1 MIGTKLGNRYELL
14 EKVGEGGMAIVYKA
28 KCHYLNRFVA
38 IKILKDQFCN
48 DKEFVEKFK
57 REATSVASLSDNNIV
72 NIYDVGSENNI
83 HYIVM
88 EYVDGKTLKELIVEK
103 GKIESKETVRI
114 SKQIASALVCAHK
127 NNIIHRDIKPH
138 NILVTKEGIIKVTD
152 FGIAKASNSA
162 TITNS
167 SKVMGSA
174 HYFSP
179 EQAKGSFV
187 DSRTDIYS
195 LGVVMYEMLVGKV
208 PFDGESPVSVAV
220 KHIQNEVV
228 SPREIDDKIPESL
241 NSAVLKCLEKNP
253 VKRYQTIKDLE
264 EDLARIENNENIL
277 NGSSNISE
285 NDVTRVM
292 DTAVINDK
300 IKEMAQND
308 DYEDDDEYEDDDYED
323 DDEEDEIE
331 EKKKRSSKGKT
342 NKKLILGIAMI
353 VLFLV
358 VGSVSAYLAFNK
370 AGGKK
375 VEVPNV
381 VGLTKEEAQKVLS
394 EKKLK
399 LVVAQKVKSDKKEG
413 TIIESYPKSG
423 EKVAENS
430 EVRVSISS
438 GNVVVVPNL
447 KGMELDSAKKAIQD
461 LKLKVGN
468 VKYEFN
474 DNVAAGKVI
483 SQTPD
488 VDAELKEGEEI
499 SLVISN
505 GPEIKYSTVPNLIGK
520 SIDAAQNALANA
532 GLSMGSSKAIITEDQ
547 SLDGQVASQSIGAGQ
562 SIKQGSSV
570 SISYYKYKKPEVKP
584 DPKPDPK
591 PDNDNNS
598 GDNNNS
604 EDNDSDNGSDN
615 GSGSGSGSG
624 SGGGSGSGS
633 GGGSGSG
640 SGGGSGSGS
649 GNESGG
655 SGSGSGSGSGTQSG
669 KNK

>member
-14 EKVGEGGMAIVYKA
+14 EKVGEGGMATVYKA

-38 IKILKDQFCN
+38 IKILKEQFCS

-103 GKIESKETVRI
+103 GKIDPKETVRI
-114 SKQIASALVCAHK
+114 SKQIASALVCAHR

-138 NILVTKEGIIKVTD
+138 NILVTKEGIVKVTD

-195 LGVVMYEMLVGKV
+195 LGIVMYEMLVGKV

-228 SPREIDDKIPESL
+228 APKEIDDKVPESL
-241 NSAVLKCLEKNP
+241 NSLVLKCLEKNP
-253 VKRYQTIKDLE
+253 VKRYQTIKNLE

-308 DYEDDDEYEDDDYED
+308 EYEEDDDEYEEDEYE
-323 DDEEDEIE
+323 DEEDEIE
-331 EKKKRSSKGKT
+331 DKKKRSNKGKT
-342 NKKLILGIAMI
+342 NKKLILGIAMA

-381 VGLTKEEAQKVLS
+381 VGLTKEEAEKVLS

-399 LVVAQKVKSDKKEG
+399 LVVAQKVKNEKKEG

-447 KGMELDSAKKAIQD
+447 KGMELEAAKKAIQD

-488 VDAELKEGEEI
+488 IDAELKEGEEI

-520 SIDAAQNALANA
+520 SIDGAQNALANA
-532 GLSMGSSKAIITEDQ
+532 GLSMGGSKAIITEDQ

-584 DPKPDPK
+584 DPKPDTDTGKNPGTDTGK
-591 PDNDNNS
+591 NPGTDTGKDP
-598 GDNNNS
+598 GTDTGK
-604 EDNDSDNGSDN
+604 DPGTDTGKDPGTDP
-615 GSGSGSGSG
+615 GTDTGKDPGTDTGKD
-624 SGGGSGSGS
+624 
-633 GGGSGSG
+633 
-640 SGGGSGSGS
+640 
-649 GNESGG
+649 
-655 SGSGSGSGSGTQSG
+655 SGTTP
-669 KNK
+669 KK

>member
-14 EKVGEGGMAIVYKA
+14 EKVGEGGMATVYKA

-38 IKILKDQFCN
+38 IKILKEQFCS

-103 GKIESKETVRI
+103 GKIDPKETVRI
-114 SKQIASALVCAHK
+114 SKQIASALVCAHR

-138 NILVTKEGIIKVTD
+138 NILVTKEGIVKVTD

-195 LGVVMYEMLVGKV
+195 LGIVMYEMLVGKV

-220 KHIQNEVV
+220 KHIQNEVIA
-228 SPREIDDKIPESL
+228 PKEIDDKIPESL
-241 NSAVLKCLEKNP
+241 NSLVLKCLEKNP
-253 VKRYQTIKDLE
+253 VKRYQTIKNLE

-308 DYEDDDEYEDDDYED
+308 EYEEDDDEYEEDEYE
-323 DDEEDEIE
+323 DEEDEIE
-331 EKKKRSSKGKT
+331 DKKKRSNKGKT
-342 NKKLILGIAMI
+342 NKKLILGIAMA

-370 AGGKK
+370 SGGKK

-381 VGLTKEEAQKVLS
+381 VGLTKEEAEKVLS

-399 LVVAQKVKSDKKEG
+399 LVVAQKVKNEKKEG

-447 KGMELDSAKKAIQD
+447 KGMELEAAKKAIQD

-488 VDAELKEGEEI
+488 IDAELKEGEEI

-520 SIDAAQNALANA
+520 SIDGAQNALANA
-532 GLSMGSSKAIITEDQ
+532 GLSMGGSKAIITEDQ

-584 DPKPDPK
+584 DPKPDTDTGKDPGTDTGK
-591 PDNDNNS
+591 NPGTDTGKDP
-598 GDNNNS
+598 GTDTGK
-604 EDNDSDNGSDN
+604 DPGTDTGKDPGTDP
-615 GSGSGSGSG
+615 GTDTGKDPGTDTGKD
-624 SGGGSGSGS
+624 
-633 GGGSGSG
+633 
-640 SGGGSGSGS
+640 
-649 GNESGG
+649 
-655 SGSGSGSGSGTQSG
+655 SGTTP
-669 KNK
+669 KK

>member
-14 EKVGEGGMAIVYKA
+14 EKVGEGGMATVYKA

-38 IKILKDQFCN
+38 IKILKDQFCS

-103 GKIESKETVRI
+103 GKIEPKETVRI
-114 SKQIASALVCAHK
+114 SKQIASALVCAHR

-195 LGVVMYEMLVGKV
+195 LGIVMYEMLVGKV

-228 SPREIDDKIPESL
+228 APKEIDDKIPESL
-241 NSAVLKCLEKNP
+241 NSVVLKCLEKNP
-253 VKRYQTIKDLE
+253 VKRYQTIKNLE
-264 EDLARIENNENIL
+264 EDLARIENNESIL
-277 NGSSNISE
+277 NGSSNMSE

-308 DYEDDDEYEDDDYED
+308 EYEDDDEEYEDDEYEDD
-323 DDEEDEIE
+323 EDEIE
-331 EKKKRSSKGKT
+331 DKKKRSNKGKT
-342 NKKLILGIAMI
+342 NKKLILGIAMA

-370 AGGKK
+370 SGGKK

-399 LVVAQKVKSDKKEG
+399 LVVAQKVKSEKKEG

-461 LKLKVGN
+461 IKLKVGN

-499 SLVISN
+499 SLVVSN

-562 SIKQGSSV
+562 SIKQDSSV

-584 DPKPDPK
+584 DPKPDTDKNPGTDTGKNPGTDTGKNPGTDTGKDPEK
-591 PDNDNNS
+591 PDPEKPDPEKPDPEKPDPEKPTNP
-598 GDNNNS
+598 
-604 EDNDSDNGSDN
+604 
-615 GSGSGSGSG
+615 
-624 SGGGSGSGS
+624 
-633 GGGSGSG
+633 
-640 SGGGSGSGS
+640 
-649 GNESGG
+649 
-655 SGSGSGSGSGTQSG
+655 Q
-669 KNK
+669 K

>member
-14 EKVGEGGMAIVYKA
+14 EKVGEGGMATVYKA

-38 IKILKDQFCN
+38 IKILKEQFCS

-103 GKIESKETVRI
+103 GKIDPKETVRI
-114 SKQIASALVCAHK
+114 SKQIASALVCAHR

-138 NILVTKEGIIKVTD
+138 NILVTKEGIVKVTD

-195 LGVVMYEMLVGKV
+195 LGIVMYEMLVGKV

-228 SPREIDDKIPESL
+228 APKEIDDKIPESL
-241 NSAVLKCLEKNP
+241 NSLVLKCLEKNP
-253 VKRYQTIKDLE
+253 VKRYQTIKNLE

-308 DYEDDDEYEDDDYED
+308 EYED
-323 DDEEDEIE
+323 DDEEYEDDDEEYEDEEDEIE
-331 EKKKRSSKGKT
+331 DKKKRSNKGKT
-342 NKKLILGIAMI
+342 NKKLILGIAMA

-370 AGGKK
+370 SGGKK

-399 LVVAQKVKSDKKEG
+399 LVVAQKVKNEKKEG

-447 KGMELDSAKKAIQD
+447 KGMELEAAKKAIQD

-488 VDAELKEGEEI
+488 IDAELKEGEEI

-520 SIDAAQNALANA
+520 SIDGAQNALANA
-532 GLSMGSSKAIITEDQ
+532 GLSMGGSKAIITEDQ

-570 SISYYKYKKPEVKP
+570 SISYYKYKKPE
-584 DPKPDPK
+584 PKPDPK
-591 PDNDNNS
+591 PDTDTGKDPGTDTGKNPGTDT
-598 GDNNNS
+598 GKDPGT
-604 EDNDSDNGSDN
+604 DTGKDPGTDTGKDP
-615 GSGSGSGSG
+615 GTDTGTDTGKDPGTDTG
-624 SGGGSGSGS
+624 KD
-633 GGGSGSG
+633 
-640 SGGGSGSGS
+640 
-649 GNESGG
+649 
-655 SGSGSGSGSGTQSG
+655 SGTTP
-669 KNK
+669 KK

>member
-14 EKVGEGGMAIVYKA
+14 EKVGEGGMATVYKA

-38 IKILKDQFCN
+38 IKILKDQFCS

-103 GKIESKETVRI
+103 GKIEPKETVRI
-114 SKQIASALVCAHK
+114 SKQIASALVCAHR

-179 EQAKGSFV
+179 EQAKGGFV

-195 LGVVMYEMLVGKV
+195 LGIVMYEMLVGKV

-228 SPREIDDKIPESL
+228 APKEIDDKIPESL
-241 NSAVLKCLEKNP
+241 NSVVLKCLEKNP
-253 VKRYQTIKDLE
+253 VKRYQTIKNLE
-264 EDLARIENNENIL
+264 EDLARIENNESIL

-308 DYEDDDEYEDDDYED
+308 EYED
-323 DDEEDEIE
+323 DDEEYEDDEYEDEEDEIE
-331 EKKKRSSKGKT
+331 DKKKRSNKGKT
-342 NKKLILGIAMI
+342 NKKLILGIAMA

-370 AGGKK
+370 SGGKK

-399 LVVAQKVKSDKKEG
+399 LVVAQKVKNEKKEG

-447 KGMELDSAKKAIQD
+447 KGMELEAAKKAIQD

-488 VDAELKEGEEI
+488 IDAELKEGEEI

-505 GPEIKYSTVPNLIGK
+505 GPEVKYSTVPNLIGK
-520 SIDAAQNALANA
+520 SIDRAQNALANA
-532 GLSMGSSKAIITEDQ
+532 GLSMGGSKAIITQDQ

-570 SISYYKYKKPEVKP
+570 SISYYRYKKPEVKP
-584 DPKPDPK
+584 DPKPDTDKNPGTDTGKNPGTDTGKNPEK
-591 PDNDNNS
+591 PDPEKPD
-598 GDNNNS
+598 
-604 EDNDSDNGSDN
+604 
-615 GSGSGSGSG
+615 
-624 SGGGSGSGS
+624 
-633 GGGSGSG
+633 
-640 SGGGSGSGS
+640 
-649 GNESGG
+649 
-655 SGSGSGSGSGTQSG
+655 TG
-669 KNK
+669 KDPEKPDPEKPDPEKPDPEKPTNPQK

>member
-14 EKVGEGGMAIVYKA
+14 EKVGEGGMATVYKA

-38 IKILKDQFCN
+38 IKILKEQFCS

-88 EYVDGKTLKELIVEK
+88 EYVDAKTLKELIVEK
-103 GKIESKETVRI
+103 GKIDPKETVRI
-114 SKQIASALVCAHK
+114 SKQIASALVCAHR

-138 NILVTKEGIIKVTD
+138 NILVTKEGIVKVTD

-195 LGVVMYEMLVGKV
+195 LGIVMYEMLVGKV

-228 SPREIDDKIPESL
+228 APKEIDDKIPESL
-241 NSAVLKCLEKNP
+241 NSLVLKCLEKNP
-253 VKRYQTIKDLE
+253 VKRYQTIKNLE

-308 DYEDDDEYEDDDYED
+308 EYED
-323 DDEEDEIE
+323 DDEEYEDDDEEIE
-331 EKKKRSSKGKT
+331 DKKKRSNKGKT
-342 NKKLILGIAMI
+342 NKKLILGIAMA

-370 AGGKK
+370 SGGKK

-381 VGLTKEEAQKVLS
+381 VGLTKEEAEKVLS

-399 LVVAQKVKSDKKEG
+399 LVVAQKVKNEKKEG

-447 KGMELDSAKKAIQD
+447 KGMELEAAKKAIQD

-474 DNVAAGKVI
+474 DNVASGKVI

-488 VDAELKEGEEI
+488 IDAELKEGEEI

-520 SIDAAQNALANA
+520 SIDGAQNALANA
-532 GLSMGSSKAIITEDQ
+532 GLSMGGSKAIITEDQ

-570 SISYYKYKKPEVKP
+570 SISYYKYKKPE
-584 DPKPDPK
+584 PKPDPK
-591 PDNDNNS
+591 PDTDTGKDPGTDTGKNPGTDT
-598 GDNNNS
+598 GKDPGT
-604 EDNDSDNGSDN
+604 DTGKDPGTDTGKDP
-615 GSGSGSGSG
+615 GTDPGTDTGKDPGTDTG
-624 SGGGSGSGS
+624 KD
-633 GGGSGSG
+633 
-640 SGGGSGSGS
+640 
-649 GNESGG
+649 
-655 SGSGSGSGSGTQSG
+655 SGTTP
-669 KNK
+669 KK

>member
-38 IKILKDQFCN
+38 IKILKDQFCS

-103 GKIESKETVRI
+103 GKIEPKETVRI
-114 SKQIASALVCAHK
+114 SKQIASALVCAHR

-195 LGVVMYEMLVGKV
+195 LGIVMYEMLVGKV

-228 SPREIDDKIPESL
+228 APKEIDDKIPESL
-241 NSAVLKCLEKNP
+241 NSVVLKCLEKNP
-253 VKRYQTIKDLE
+253 VKRYQTIKNLE
-264 EDLARIENNENIL
+264 EDLARIENNESIL
-277 NGSSNISE
+277 NGSSNMSE

-308 DYEDDDEYEDDDYED
+308 EYEDDEYEDD
-323 DDEEDEIE
+323 EDEIE
-331 EKKKRSSKGKT
+331 DKKKRSNKGKT
-342 NKKLILGIAMI
+342 NKKLILGIAMA

-370 AGGKK
+370 SGGKK

-381 VGLTKEEAQKVLS
+381 VGLTKEEAEKVLR

-447 KGMELDSAKKAIQD
+447 KGMELEAAKKAIQD

-488 VDAELKEGEEI
+488 IDAELKEGEEI

-520 SIDAAQNALANA
+520 SIDGAQNALANA
-532 GLSMGSSKAIITEDQ
+532 GLSMGGSKAIITEDQ

-562 SIKQGSSV
+562 SIKQDSSV

-584 DPKPDPK
+584 DPKPDTDKNPGTDTGKNPGTDTGKDPGTDTGKDPEK
-591 PDNDNNS
+591 PDPEKPDPEKPDPEKPDPEKPTNP
-598 GDNNNS
+598 
-604 EDNDSDNGSDN
+604 
-615 GSGSGSGSG
+615 
-624 SGGGSGSGS
+624 
-633 GGGSGSG
+633 
-640 SGGGSGSGS
+640 
-649 GNESGG
+649 
-655 SGSGSGSGSGTQSG
+655 Q
-669 KNK
+669 K

>member
-14 EKVGEGGMAIVYKA
+14 EKVGEGGMATVYKA

-38 IKILKDQFCN
+38 IKILKEQFCS

-103 GKIESKETVRI
+103 GKIDPKETVRI
-114 SKQIASALVCAHK
+114 SKQIASALVCAHR

-138 NILVTKEGIIKVTD
+138 NILVTKEGIVKVTD

-195 LGVVMYEMLVGKV
+195 LGIVMYEMLVGKV

-228 SPREIDDKIPESL
+228 APKEIDDKIPESL
-241 NSAVLKCLEKNP
+241 NSLVLKCLEKNP
-253 VKRYQTIKDLE
+253 VKRYQTIKNLE

-308 DYEDDDEYEDDDYED
+308 EYED
-323 DDEEDEIE
+323 DDEEYEEDEYEDEEDEIE
-331 EKKKRSSKGKT
+331 DKKKRSNKGKT
-342 NKKLILGIAMI
+342 NKKLILGIAMA

-370 AGGKK
+370 SGGKK

-381 VGLTKEEAQKVLS
+381 VGLTKEEAEKVLS

-413 TIIESYPKSG
+413 TILESYPKSG

-438 GNVVVVPNL
+438 GKVAVVPNL
-447 KGMELDSAKKAIQD
+447 KGMELDSAKKTIQD
-461 LKLKVGN
+461 RKLKLGN

-474 DNVAAGKVI
+474 DNVAAGKII

-488 VDAELKEGEEI
+488 VDAEVEEGAEI
-499 SLVISN
+499 SLVVSN

-520 SIDAAQNALANA
+520 SIDGAQNALANA
-532 GLSMGSSKAIITEDQ
+532 GLSMGGSKAIITEDQ

-570 SISYYKYKKPEVKP
+570 SISYYKYKKPEPKP
-584 DPKPDPK
+584 EPKPDTDTDK
-591 PDNDNNS
+591 D
-598 GDNNNS
+598 
-604 EDNDSDNGSDN
+604 
-615 GSGSGSGSG
+615 
-624 SGGGSGSGS
+624 
-633 GGGSGSG
+633 
-640 SGGGSGSGS
+640 
-649 GNESGG
+649 
-655 SGSGSGSGSGTQSG
+655 SG
-669 KNK
+669 KDTGKNPGKDTGKDPGTDTGKDPGTDTGKDPGTDPGTDTGKDPGTDTGKDPGTTPKK

>member
-14 EKVGEGGMAIVYKA
+14 EKVGEGGMATVYKA

-38 IKILKDQFCN
+38 IKILKEQFCS

-103 GKIESKETVRI
+103 GKIDPKETVRI
-114 SKQIASALVCAHK
+114 SKQIASALVCAHR

-138 NILVTKEGIIKVTD
+138 NILVTKEGIVKVTD

-195 LGVVMYEMLVGKV
+195 LGIVMYEMLVGKV

-228 SPREIDDKIPESL
+228 APKEIDDKIPESL
-241 NSAVLKCLEKNP
+241 NSLVLKCLEKNP
-253 VKRYQTIKDLE
+253 VKRYQTIKNLE

-308 DYEDDDEYEDDDYED
+308 EYED
-323 DDEEDEIE
+323 DDEEYEEDEYEDEEDEIE
-331 EKKKRSSKGKT
+331 DKKKRSNKGKT
-342 NKKLILGIAMI
+342 NK
-353 VLFLV
+353 
-358 VGSVSAYLAFNK
+358 N
-370 AGGKK
+370 
-375 VEVPNV
+375 
-381 VGLTKEEAQKVLS
+381 
-394 EKKLK
+394 
-399 LVVAQKVKSDKKEG
+399 
-413 TIIESYPKSG
+413 
-423 EKVAENS
+423 
-430 EVRVSISS
+430 
-438 GNVVVVPNL
+438 
-447 KGMELDSAKKAIQD
+447 
-461 LKLKVGN
+461 
-468 VKYEFN
+468 
-474 DNVAAGKVI
+474 
-483 SQTPD
+483 
-488 VDAELKEGEEI
+488 
-499 SLVISN
+499 
-505 GPEIKYSTVPNLIGK
+505 
-520 SIDAAQNALANA
+520 
-532 GLSMGSSKAIITEDQ
+532 
-547 SLDGQVASQSIGAGQ
+547 
-562 SIKQGSSV
+562 
-570 SISYYKYKKPEVKP
+570 
-584 DPKPDPK
+584 
-591 PDNDNNS
+591 
-598 GDNNNS
+598 
-604 EDNDSDNGSDN
+604 
-615 GSGSGSGSG
+615 
-624 SGGGSGSGS
+624 
-633 GGGSGSG
+633 
-640 SGGGSGSGS
+640 
-649 GNESGG
+649 
-655 SGSGSGSGSGTQSG
+655 
-669 KNK
+669 

>member
-1 MIGTKLGNRYELL
+1 MVKITYPLFCLKESVNMIGTKLGNRYELL
-14 EKVGEGGMAIVYKA
+14 EKVGEGGMATVYKA

-38 IKILKDQFCN
+38 IKILKEQFCS

-103 GKIESKETVRI
+103 GKIDPKETVRI
-114 SKQIASALVCAHK
+114 SKQIASALVCAHR

-138 NILVTKEGIIKVTD
+138 NILVTKEGIVKVTD

-195 LGVVMYEMLVGKV
+195 LGIVMYEMLVGKV

-228 SPREIDDKIPESL
+228 APKEIDDKIPESL
-241 NSAVLKCLEKNP
+241 NSLVLKCLEKNP
-253 VKRYQTIKDLE
+253 VKRYQTIKNLE

-308 DYEDDDEYEDDDYED
+308 EYED
-323 DDEEDEIE
+323 DDEEYEDDDEEIE
-331 EKKKRSSKGKT
+331 DKKKRSNKGKT
-342 NKKLILGIAMI
+342 NKKLILGIAMA

-370 AGGKK
+370 SGGKK

-381 VGLTKEEAQKVLS
+381 VGLTKEEAEKVLS

-399 LVVAQKVKSDKKEG
+399 LVVAQKVKNEKKEG

-447 KGMELDSAKKAIQD
+447 KGMELEAAKKAIQD

-474 DNVAAGKVI
+474 DNVASGKVI

-488 VDAELKEGEEI
+488 IDAELKEGEEI

-520 SIDAAQNALANA
+520 SIDGAQNALANA
-532 GLSMGSSKAIITEDQ
+532 GLSMGGSKAIITEDQ

-570 SISYYKYKKPEVKP
+570 SISYYKYKKPE
-584 DPKPDPK
+584 PKPDPK
-591 PDNDNNS
+591 PDTDTGKDPGTDTGKNPGTDT
-598 GDNNNS
+598 GKDPGT
-604 EDNDSDNGSDN
+604 DTGKDPGTDTGKDP
-615 GSGSGSGSG
+615 GTDPGTDTGKDPGTDTG
-624 SGGGSGSGS
+624 KD
-633 GGGSGSG
+633 
-640 SGGGSGSGS
+640 
-649 GNESGG
+649 
-655 SGSGSGSGSGTQSG
+655 SGTTP
-669 KNK
+669 KK

>member
-14 EKVGEGGMAIVYKA
+14 EKVGEGGMATVYKA

-38 IKILKDQFCN
+38 IKILKDQFCS

-103 GKIESKETVRI
+103 GKIEPKETVRI
-114 SKQIASALVCAHK
+114 SKQIASALVCAHR

-195 LGVVMYEMLVGKV
+195 LGIVMYEMLVGKV

-228 SPREIDDKIPESL
+228 APKEIDDKIPESL
-241 NSAVLKCLEKNP
+241 NSVVLKCLEKNP
-253 VKRYQTIKDLE
+253 VKRYQTIKNLE
-264 EDLARIENNENIL
+264 EDLARIENNESIL
-277 NGSSNISE
+277 NGSSNMSE

-308 DYEDDDEYEDDDYED
+308 EYED
-323 DDEEDEIE
+323 DDEEYEDDEYEDEEDEIE
-331 EKKKRSSKGKT
+331 DKKKRSNKGKT
-342 NKKLILGIAMI
+342 NKKLILGIAMA

-370 AGGKK
+370 SGGKK

-399 LVVAQKVKSDKKEG
+399 LVVAQKVKSEKKEG

-461 LKLKVGN
+461 IKLKVGN

-499 SLVISN
+499 SLVVSN

-584 DPKPDPK
+584 DPKPDTDKNPGTDTGKNPGTDTGKDPGTDTGKDPEK
-591 PDNDNNS
+591 PDPEKPDPEKPDPEKPDPEKPTNP
-598 GDNNNS
+598 
-604 EDNDSDNGSDN
+604 
-615 GSGSGSGSG
+615 
-624 SGGGSGSGS
+624 
-633 GGGSGSG
+633 
-640 SGGGSGSGS
+640 
-649 GNESGG
+649 
-655 SGSGSGSGSGTQSG
+655 Q
-669 KNK
+669 K

>member
-14 EKVGEGGMAIVYKA
+14 EKVGEGGMATVYKA

-38 IKILKDQFCN
+38 IKILKEQFCS

-103 GKIESKETVRI
+103 GKIDPKETVRI
-114 SKQIASALVCAHK
+114 SKQIASALVCAHR

-138 NILVTKEGIIKVTD
+138 NILVTKEGIVKVTD

-195 LGVVMYEMLVGKV
+195 LGIVMYEMLVGKV

-228 SPREIDDKIPESL
+228 APKEIDDKIPESL
-241 NSAVLKCLEKNP
+241 NSLVLKCLEKNP
-253 VKRYQTIKDLE
+253 VKRYQTIKNLE

-300 IKEMAQND
+300 IKEMAQNG
-308 DYEDDDEYEDDDYED
+308 EYED
-323 DDEEDEIE
+323 DDEEYEDDDEEYEDEEDEIE
-331 EKKKRSSKGKT
+331 DKKKRSNKGKT
-342 NKKLILGIAMI
+342 NKKLILGIAMA

-370 AGGKK
+370 SGGKK

-381 VGLTKEEAQKVLS
+381 VGLTKEEAEKVLS

-399 LVVAQKVKSDKKEG
+399 LVVAQKVKNEKKEG

-447 KGMELDSAKKAIQD
+447 KGMELEAAKKAIQD

-474 DNVAAGKVI
+474 DNVASGKVI

-488 VDAELKEGEEI
+488 IDAELKEGEEI

-520 SIDAAQNALANA
+520 SIDGAQNALANA
-532 GLSMGSSKAIITEDQ
+532 GLSMGGSKAIITEDQ

-570 SISYYKYKKPEVKP
+570 SISYYKYKKPE
-584 DPKPDPK
+584 PKPDPK
-591 PDNDNNS
+591 PDTDTGKDPGTDTGKNPGTDT
-598 GDNNNS
+598 GKDPGT
-604 EDNDSDNGSDN
+604 DTGKDPGTDTGKDP
-615 GSGSGSGSG
+615 GTDPGTDTGKDPGTDTG
-624 SGGGSGSGS
+624 KD
-633 GGGSGSG
+633 
-640 SGGGSGSGS
+640 
-649 GNESGG
+649 
-655 SGSGSGSGSGTQSG
+655 SGTTP
-669 KNK
+669 KK

>member
-14 EKVGEGGMAIVYKA
+14 EKVGEGGMATVYKA

-38 IKILKDQFCN
+38 IKILKDQFCS

-103 GKIESKETVRI
+103 GKIEPKETVRI
-114 SKQIASALVCAHK
+114 SKQIASALVCAHR

-179 EQAKGSFV
+179 EQAKGGFV

-195 LGVVMYEMLVGKV
+195 LGIVMYEMLVGKV

-228 SPREIDDKIPESL
+228 APKEIDDKIPESL
-241 NSAVLKCLEKNP
+241 NSVVLKCLEKNP
-253 VKRYQTIKDLE
+253 VKRYQTIKNLE
-264 EDLARIENNENIL
+264 EDLARIENNESIL

-308 DYEDDDEYEDDDYED
+308 EYED
-323 DDEEDEIE
+323 DDEEYEDDEYEDEEDEIE
-331 EKKKRSSKGKT
+331 DKKKRSNKGKT
-342 NKKLILGIAMI
+342 NKKLILGIAMA

-370 AGGKK
+370 SGGKK

-381 VGLTKEEAQKVLS
+381 VGLTKEEAEKVLS

-399 LVVAQKVKSDKKEG
+399 LVVAQKVKNEKKEG

-447 KGMELDSAKKAIQD
+447 KGMELEAAKKAIQD

-488 VDAELKEGEEI
+488 IDAELKEGEEI

-520 SIDAAQNALANA
+520 SIDGAQNALANA
-532 GLSMGSSKAIITEDQ
+532 GLSMGSSKAIITQDQ

-584 DPKPDPK
+584 DPKPDTDKNPGTDTGKNPGTDTGKDPEK
-591 PDNDNNS
+591 PDPEKPD
-598 GDNNNS
+598 
-604 EDNDSDNGSDN
+604 
-615 GSGSGSGSG
+615 
-624 SGGGSGSGS
+624 
-633 GGGSGSG
+633 
-640 SGGGSGSGS
+640 
-649 GNESGG
+649 
-655 SGSGSGSGSGTQSG
+655 SG
-669 KNK
+669 KDPEKPDPEKPDPEKPDPEKPTNQQK

>member
-1 MIGTKLGNRYELL
+1 
-14 EKVGEGGMAIVYKA
+14 
-28 KCHYLNRFVA
+28 
-38 IKILKDQFCN
+38 
-48 DKEFVEKFK
+48 
-57 REATSVASLSDNNIV
+57 
-72 NIYDVGSENNI
+72 
-83 HYIVM
+83 M

-103 GKIESKETVRI
+103 GKIEPKETVRI
-114 SKQIASALVCAHK
+114 SKQIASALVCAHR

-179 EQAKGSFV
+179 EQAKGGFV

-195 LGVVMYEMLVGKV
+195 LGIVMYEMLVGKV

-228 SPREIDDKIPESL
+228 APKEIDDKIPESL
-241 NSAVLKCLEKNP
+241 NRVVLKCLEKNP
-253 VKRYQTIKDLE
+253 VKRYQTIKNLE
-264 EDLARIENNENIL
+264 EDLARIENNESIL

-308 DYEDDDEYEDDDYED
+308 EYED
-323 DDEEDEIE
+323 DDEEYEDDEYEDEEDEIE
-331 EKKKRSSKGKT
+331 DKKKRSNKGKT
-342 NKKLILGIAMI
+342 NKKLILGIAMA

-370 AGGKK
+370 SGGKK

-399 LVVAQKVKSDKKEG
+399 LVVAQKVKNEKKEG

-447 KGMELDSAKKAIQD
+447 KGMELEAAKKAIQD

-488 VDAELKEGEEI
+488 IDAELKEGEEI

-505 GPEIKYSTVPNLIGK
+505 GPELKYSTVPNLIGK
-520 SIDAAQNALANA
+520 SIDRAQNALANA
-532 GLSMGSSKAIITEDQ
+532 GLSMGGSKAIITQDQ

-570 SISYYKYKKPEVKP
+570 SISYYRYKKPEVKP
-584 DPKPDPK
+584 DPKPDTDKNPGTDTGKNPGTDTGKNPEK
-591 PDNDNNS
+591 PDPEKPD
-598 GDNNNS
+598 
-604 EDNDSDNGSDN
+604 
-615 GSGSGSGSG
+615 
-624 SGGGSGSGS
+624 
-633 GGGSGSG
+633 
-640 SGGGSGSGS
+640 
-649 GNESGG
+649 
-655 SGSGSGSGSGTQSG
+655 TG
-669 KNK
+669 KDPEKPDPEKPDPEKPDPEKPTNPQK

>member
-72 NIYDVGSENNI
+72 NIYDVGSEDNI

-103 GKIESKETVRI
+103 EKIEPKEAVRI

-138 NILVTKEGIIKVTD
+138 NILVTKEGIVKVTD
-152 FGIAKASNSA
+152 FGIAKASNSS

-253 VKRYQTIKDLE
+253 VKRYQTIKSLE
-264 EDLARIENNENIL
+264 EDLVRIENNENIL

-308 DYEDDDEYEDDDYED
+308 TYEDDDEYDDEEYEEDDYEEN
-323 DDEEDEIE
+323 DEDGEIE
-331 EKKKRSSKGKT
+331 DKKKRSSKGRT
-342 NKKLILGIAMI
+342 NKKLILGIAMV

-358 VGSVSAYLAFNK
+358 VGSVSAYLVFNK

-381 VGLTKEEAQKVLS
+381 VGLTKEEAEKVLR

-447 KGMELDSAKKAIQD
+447 KGMELDTAKKTIQD
-461 LKLKVGN
+461 LKLKLGN

-520 SIDAAQNALANA
+520 SIGAAQNALANA
-532 GLSMGSSKAIITEDQ
+532 GLYMGSSKAIITEDQ

-562 SIKQGSSV
+562 SVKQGSSV

-584 DPKPDPK
+584 DPKPD
-591 PDNDNNS
+591 NDNNS

-604 EDNDSDNGSDN
+604 QNNGSN
-615 GSGSGSGSG
+615 NGSGSGSGGGSGSGSGSG

-633 GGGSGSG
+633 GD
-640 SGGGSGSGS
+640 
-649 GNESGG
+649 ESGG
-655 SGSGSGSGSGTQSG
+655 SGSGDESGDSGSGNGSGSGTQSG
-669 KNK
+669 NKK

>member
-14 EKVGEGGMAIVYKA
+14 EKVGEGGMATVYKA

-38 IKILKDQFCN
+38 IKILKDQFCS

-103 GKIESKETVRI
+103 GKIEPKETVRI
-114 SKQIASALVCAHK
+114 SKQIASALVCAHR

-195 LGVVMYEMLVGKV
+195 LGIVMYEMLVGKV

-228 SPREIDDKIPESL
+228 APKEIDDKIPESL
-241 NSAVLKCLEKNP
+241 NSVVLKCLEKNP
-253 VKRYQTIKDLE
+253 VKRYQTIKNLE
-264 EDLARIENNENIL
+264 EDLARIENNESIL
-277 NGSSNISE
+277 NGSSNMSE

-308 DYEDDDEYEDDDYED
+308 EYED
-323 DDEEDEIE
+323 DDEEYEDDEDEDEEDAIE
-331 EKKKRSSKGKT
+331 DKKKRSNKGKT
-342 NKKLILGIAMI
+342 NKKLILGIAMA

-370 AGGKK
+370 SGGKK

-399 LVVAQKVKSDKKEG
+399 LVVAQKVKSEKKEG

-461 LKLKVGN
+461 IKLKVGN

-499 SLVISN
+499 SLVVSN

-562 SIKQGSSV
+562 SIKQDSSV

-584 DPKPDPK
+584 DPKPDTDKNPGTDTGKNPGTDTGKDPGTDTGKDPEK
-591 PDNDNNS
+591 PDPEKPDPEKPDPEKPDPEKPTNP
-598 GDNNNS
+598 
-604 EDNDSDNGSDN
+604 
-615 GSGSGSGSG
+615 
-624 SGGGSGSGS
+624 
-633 GGGSGSG
+633 
-640 SGGGSGSGS
+640 
-649 GNESGG
+649 
-655 SGSGSGSGSGTQSG
+655 Q
-669 KNK
+669 K

>member
-14 EKVGEGGMAIVYKA
+14 EKVGEGGMATVYKA

-38 IKILKDQFCN
+38 IKILKEQFCS

-103 GKIESKETVRI
+103 GKIDPKETVRI
-114 SKQIASALVCAHK
+114 SKQIASALVCAHR

-138 NILVTKEGIIKVTD
+138 NILVTKEGIVKVTD

-195 LGVVMYEMLVGKV
+195 LGIVMYEMLVGKV

-228 SPREIDDKIPESL
+228 APKEIDDKIPESL
-241 NSAVLKCLEKNP
+241 NSLVLKCLEKNP
-253 VKRYQTIKDLE
+253 VKRYQTIKNLE

-308 DYEDDDEYEDDDYED
+308 EYED
-323 DDEEDEIE
+323 DDEEYEEDEYEDEEDEIE
-331 EKKKRSSKGKT
+331 DKKKRSNKGKT
-342 NKKLILGIAMI
+342 NKKLILGIAMA

-370 AGGKK
+370 SGGKK

-381 VGLTKEEAQKVLS
+381 VGLTKEEAEKVLS

-413 TIIESYPKSG
+413 TILESYPKSG

-438 GNVVVVPNL
+438 GKVVVVPNL

-461 LKLKVGN
+461 SKLKLGN

-474 DNVAAGKVI
+474 DNVAAGKII

-488 VDAELKEGEEI
+488 VDAEVEEEAEI
-499 SLVISN
+499 SLVVSN

-520 SIDAAQNALANA
+520 SIDGAQNALANA
-532 GLSMGSSKAIITEDQ
+532 GLSMGDSKAIITEDQ

-570 SISYYKYKKPEVKP
+570 SISYYKYKKPEPKP
-584 DPKPDPK
+584 EPKPDTDTDK
-591 PDNDNNS
+591 DS
-598 GDNNNS
+598 GKDTGKNPGK
-604 EDNDSDNGSDN
+604 DTGKDPGTDTGKDP
-615 GSGSGSGSG
+615 GTDTGKDPGTDPGTDTG
-624 SGGGSGSGS
+624 KDPGTDTGKD
-633 GGGSGSG
+633 
-640 SGGGSGSGS
+640 
-649 GNESGG
+649 
-655 SGSGSGSGSGTQSG
+655 SGTTP
-669 KNK
+669 KK

>member
-14 EKVGEGGMAIVYKA
+14 EKVGEGGMATVYKA

-38 IKILKDQFCN
+38 IKILKEQFCS

-103 GKIESKETVRI
+103 GKIDPKETVRI
-114 SKQIASALVCAHK
+114 SKQIASALVCAHR

-138 NILVTKEGIIKVTD
+138 NILVTKEGIVKVTD

-195 LGVVMYEMLVGKV
+195 LGIVMYEMLVGKV

-228 SPREIDDKIPESL
+228 APKEIDDKIPESL
-241 NSAVLKCLEKNP
+241 NSLVLKCLEKNP
-253 VKRYQTIKDLE
+253 VKRYQTIKNLE

-308 DYEDDDEYEDDDYED
+308 EYED
-323 DDEEDEIE
+323 DDEEYEDEEDEIE
-331 EKKKRSSKGKT
+331 DKKKRSNKGKT
-342 NKKLILGIAMI
+342 NKKLILGIAMA

-370 AGGKK
+370 SGGKK

-399 LVVAQKVKSDKKEG
+399 LVVAQKVKNEKKEG

-447 KGMELDSAKKAIQD
+447 KGMELEAAKKAIQD

-488 VDAELKEGEEI
+488 IDAELKEGEEI

-520 SIDAAQNALANA
+520 SIDGAQNALANA
-532 GLSMGSSKAIITEDQ
+532 GLSMGGSKAIITEDQ

-570 SISYYKYKKPEVKP
+570 SISYYKYKKP

-591 PDNDNNS
+591 PDTDTGKDPGTDTGKNPGTDT
-598 GDNNNS
+598 GKDPGT
-604 EDNDSDNGSDN
+604 DTGKDPGTDTGKDP
-615 GSGSGSGSG
+615 GTDTGTDTGKDPGTDTG
-624 SGGGSGSGS
+624 KD
-633 GGGSGSG
+633 
-640 SGGGSGSGS
+640 
-649 GNESGG
+649 
-655 SGSGSGSGSGTQSG
+655 SGTTP
-669 KNK
+669 KK

>member
-14 EKVGEGGMAIVYKA
+14 EKVGEGGMATVYKA

-38 IKILKDQFCN
+38 IKILKDQFCS

-114 SKQIASALVCAHK
+114 SKQIASALVCAHR

-179 EQAKGSFV
+179 EQAKGGFV

-195 LGVVMYEMLVGKV
+195 LGIVMYEMLVGKV

-228 SPREIDDKIPESL
+228 APKEIDDKIPESL
-241 NSAVLKCLEKNP
+241 NSVVLKCLEKNP
-253 VKRYQTIKDLE
+253 VKRYQTIKNLE
-264 EDLARIENNENIL
+264 EDLARIENNESIL

-308 DYEDDDEYEDDDYED
+308 EYED
-323 DDEEDEIE
+323 DDEEYEDDEYEDEEDEIE
-331 EKKKRSSKGKT
+331 DKKKRSNKGKT
-342 NKKLILGIAMI
+342 NKKLILGIAMA

-370 AGGKK
+370 SGGKK

-399 LVVAQKVKSDKKEG
+399 LVVAQKVKNEKKEG

-447 KGMELDSAKKAIQD
+447 KGMELEAAKKAIQD

-488 VDAELKEGEEI
+488 IDAELKEGEEI

-520 SIDAAQNALANA
+520 SIDGAQNALANA
-532 GLSMGSSKAIITEDQ
+532 GLSMGSSKAIITQDQ

-584 DPKPDPK
+584 DPKPGTDKNPGTDTGKNPGTDTGKDPGTDTGKEPGTDTGKDPEK
-591 PDNDNNS
+591 PDPEKPDPEKPDPEKPTNP
-598 GDNNNS
+598 
-604 EDNDSDNGSDN
+604 
-615 GSGSGSGSG
+615 
-624 SGGGSGSGS
+624 
-633 GGGSGSG
+633 
-640 SGGGSGSGS
+640 
-649 GNESGG
+649 
-655 SGSGSGSGSGTQSG
+655 Q
-669 KNK
+669 K

>member
-14 EKVGEGGMAIVYKA
+14 EKVGEGGMATVYKA

-38 IKILKDQFCN
+38 IKILKEQFCS

-103 GKIESKETVRI
+103 GKIDPKETVRI
-114 SKQIASALVCAHK
+114 SKQIASALVCAHR

-138 NILVTKEGIIKVTD
+138 NILVTKEGIVKVTD

-195 LGVVMYEMLVGKV
+195 LGIVMYEMLVGKV

-228 SPREIDDKIPESL
+228 APKEIDDKIPESL
-241 NSAVLKCLEKNP
+241 NSLVLKCLEKNP

-308 DYEDDDEYEDDDYED
+308 EYED
-323 DDEEDEIE
+323 DDEEYEEDEYEDEEDEIE
-331 EKKKRSSKGKT
+331 DKKKRSNKGKT
-342 NKKLILGIAMI
+342 NKKLILGIAMA

-370 AGGKK
+370 SGGKK

-381 VGLTKEEAQKVLS
+381 VGLTKEEAEKVLS

-413 TIIESYPKSG
+413 TILESYPKSG

-438 GNVVVVPNL
+438 GKVVVVPNL
-447 KGMELDSAKKAIQD
+447 KGIELDSAKKTIQD
-461 LKLKVGN
+461 SKLKLGN

-474 DNVAAGKVI
+474 DNVAAGKII

-488 VDAELKEGEEI
+488 VDAEVEEGAEI
-499 SLVISN
+499 SLVVSN

-520 SIDAAQNALANA
+520 SIDGAQNALANA
-532 GLSMGSSKAIITEDQ
+532 GLSMGGSKAIITEDQ

-570 SISYYKYKKPEVKP
+570 SISYYKYKKPEPKP
-584 DPKPDPK
+584 EPKPDTDTNKDP
-591 PDNDNNS
+591 
-598 GDNNNS
+598 
-604 EDNDSDNGSDN
+604 
-615 GSGSGSGSG
+615 
-624 SGGGSGSGS
+624 
-633 GGGSGSG
+633 
-640 SGGGSGSGS
+640 
-649 GNESGG
+649 
-655 SGSGSGSGSGTQSG
+655 GTDTG
-669 KNK
+669 KNPGTDTGKSPGTDTGKDPGTDTGKDPGTDTDTGKDPGTDTGKDPGTTPKK

>member
-14 EKVGEGGMAIVYKA
+14 EKVGEGGMATVYKA

-38 IKILKDQFCN
+38 IKILKEQFCS

-103 GKIESKETVRI
+103 GKIDPKETVRI
-114 SKQIASALVCAHK
+114 SKQIASALVCAHR

-138 NILVTKEGIIKVTD
+138 NILVTKEGIVKVTD

-195 LGVVMYEMLVGKV
+195 LGIVMYEMLVGKV

-220 KHIQNEVV
+220 KHIQNEVIA
-228 SPREIDDKIPESL
+228 PKEIDDKIPESL
-241 NSAVLKCLEKNP
+241 NSLVLKCLEKNP
-253 VKRYQTIKDLE
+253 VKRYQTIKNLE

-308 DYEDDDEYEDDDYED
+308 EYEEDDDEYEEDEYE
-323 DDEEDEIE
+323 DEEDEIE
-331 EKKKRSSKGKT
+331 DKKKRSNKGKT
-342 NKKLILGIAMI
+342 NKKLILGIAMA

-381 VGLTKEEAQKVLS
+381 VGLTKEEAEKALS

-399 LVVAQKVKSDKKEG
+399 LVVAQKVKNEKKEG

-447 KGMELDSAKKAIQD
+447 KGMELEAAKKAIQD

-488 VDAELKEGEEI
+488 IDAELKEGEEI

-520 SIDAAQNALANA
+520 SIDGAQNALANA
-532 GLSMGSSKAIITEDQ
+532 GLSMGGSKAIITEDQ

-584 DPKPDPK
+584 DPKPDTDTGKDPGTDTGK
-591 PDNDNNS
+591 D
-598 GDNNNS
+598 
-604 EDNDSDNGSDN
+604 
-615 GSGSGSGSG
+615 
-624 SGGGSGSGS
+624 
-633 GGGSGSG
+633 
-640 SGGGSGSGS
+640 
-649 GNESGG
+649 
-655 SGSGSGSGSGTQSG
+655 SGTTP
-669 KNK
+669 KK

>member
-14 EKVGEGGMAIVYKA
+14 EKVGEGGMATVYKA

-38 IKILKDQFCN
+38 IKILKDQFCS

-103 GKIESKETVRI
+103 GKIEPKETVRI
-114 SKQIASALVCAHK
+114 SKQIASALVCAHR

-167 SKVMGSA
+167 SKVLGSA

-179 EQAKGSFV
+179 EQAKGGFV

-195 LGVVMYEMLVGKV
+195 LGIVMYEMLVGKV

-228 SPREIDDKIPESL
+228 APKEIDDKIPESL
-241 NSAVLKCLEKNP
+241 NSVVLKCLEKNP
-253 VKRYQTIKDLE
+253 VKRYQTIKNLE
-264 EDLARIENNENIL
+264 EDLARIENNESIL

-300 IKEMAQND
+300 IKEMAQ
-308 DYEDDDEYEDDDYED
+308 DDEYEDDDEEYED
-323 DDEEDEIE
+323 DEYEDEEDEIE
-331 EKKKRSSKGKT
+331 DKKKRSNKGKT
-342 NKKLILGIAMI
+342 NKKLILGIAMA

-370 AGGKK
+370 SGGKK

-399 LVVAQKVKSDKKEG
+399 LVVAQKVKNEKKEG

-447 KGMELDSAKKAIQD
+447 KGMELEAAKKAIQD

-488 VDAELKEGEEI
+488 IDAELKEGEEI

-505 GPEIKYSTVPNLIGK
+505 GPEVKYSTVPNLIGK
-520 SIDAAQNALANA
+520 SIDRAQNALANA
-532 GLSMGSSKAIITEDQ
+532 GLSMGGSKAIITQDQ

-570 SISYYKYKKPEVKP
+570 SISYYRYKKPEVKP
-584 DPKPDPK
+584 DPKPDTDKNPGTDTGKNPGTDTGKNPEK
-591 PDNDNNS
+591 PDPEKPD
-598 GDNNNS
+598 
-604 EDNDSDNGSDN
+604 
-615 GSGSGSGSG
+615 
-624 SGGGSGSGS
+624 
-633 GGGSGSG
+633 
-640 SGGGSGSGS
+640 
-649 GNESGG
+649 
-655 SGSGSGSGSGTQSG
+655 TG
-669 KNK
+669 KDPEKPDPEKPDPEKPDPEKPTNPQK

>member
-14 EKVGEGGMAIVYKA
+14 EKVGEGGMATVYKA

-38 IKILKDQFCN
+38 IKILKEQFCS

-103 GKIESKETVRI
+103 GKIDPKETVRI
-114 SKQIASALVCAHK
+114 SKQIASALVCAHR

-138 NILVTKEGIIKVTD
+138 NILVTKEGIVKVTD

-195 LGVVMYEMLVGKV
+195 LGIVMYEMLVGKV

-228 SPREIDDKIPESL
+228 APKEIDDKIPESL
-241 NSAVLKCLEKNP
+241 NSLVLKCLEKNP
-253 VKRYQTIKDLE
+253 VKRYQTIKNLE

-300 IKEMAQND
+300 IKEMAQNN
-308 DYEDDDEYEDDDYED
+308 EYED
-323 DDEEDEIE
+323 DDEEYEDDDEEYEDEEDEIE
-331 EKKKRSSKGKT
+331 DKKKRSNKGKT
-342 NKKLILGIAMI
+342 NKKLILGIAMA

-370 AGGKK
+370 SGGKK

-399 LVVAQKVKSDKKEG
+399 LVVAQKVKNEKKEG

-447 KGMELDSAKKAIQD
+447 KGMELEAAKKAIQD

-488 VDAELKEGEEI
+488 IDAELKEGEEI

-520 SIDAAQNALANA
+520 SIDGAQNALANA
-532 GLSMGSSKAIITEDQ
+532 GLSMGGSKAIITEDQ

-570 SISYYKYKKPEVKP
+570 SISYYKYKKP

-591 PDNDNNS
+591 PDTDTGKDPGTDTGKNPGTDT
-598 GDNNNS
+598 GKDPGT
-604 EDNDSDNGSDN
+604 DTGKDPGTDTGKDP
-615 GSGSGSGSG
+615 GTDTGTDTGKDPGTDTG
-624 SGGGSGSGS
+624 KD
-633 GGGSGSG
+633 
-640 SGGGSGSGS
+640 
-649 GNESGG
+649 
-655 SGSGSGSGSGTQSG
+655 SGTTP
-669 KNK
+669 KK

>member
-14 EKVGEGGMAIVYKA
+14 EKVGEGGMATVYKA

-38 IKILKDQFCN
+38 IKILKEQFCS

-103 GKIESKETVRI
+103 GKIDPKETVRI
-114 SKQIASALVCAHK
+114 SKQIASALVCAHR

-138 NILVTKEGIIKVTD
+138 NILVTKEGIVKVTD

-195 LGVVMYEMLVGKV
+195 LGIVMYEMLVGKV

-228 SPREIDDKIPESL
+228 APKEIDDKIPESL
-241 NSAVLKCLEKNP
+241 NSLVLKCLEKNP
-253 VKRYQTIKDLE
+253 VKRYQTIKNLE

-308 DYEDDDEYEDDDYED
+308 EYED
-323 DDEEDEIE
+323 DDEEYEDDDEEIE
-331 EKKKRSSKGKT
+331 DKKKRSNKGKT
-342 NKKLILGIAMI
+342 NKKLILGIAMA

-370 AGGKK
+370 SGGKK

-381 VGLTKEEAQKVLS
+381 VGLTKEEAEKVLS

-399 LVVAQKVKSDKKEG
+399 LVVAQKVKNEKKEG

-447 KGMELDSAKKAIQD
+447 KGMELEAAKKAIQD

-474 DNVAAGKVI
+474 DNVASGKVI

-488 VDAELKEGEEI
+488 IDAELKEGEEI

-520 SIDAAQNALANA
+520 SIDGAQNALANA
-532 GLSMGSSKAIITEDQ
+532 GLSMGGSKAIITEDQ

-570 SISYYKYKKPEVKP
+570 SISYYKYKKPE
-584 DPKPDPK
+584 PKPDPK
-591 PDNDNNS
+591 PDTDTGKDPGTDTGKNPGTDT
-598 GDNNNS
+598 GKDPGT
-604 EDNDSDNGSDN
+604 DTGKDPGTDTGKD
-615 GSGSGSGSG
+615 
-624 SGGGSGSGS
+624 
-633 GGGSGSG
+633 
-640 SGGGSGSGS
+640 
-649 GNESGG
+649 
-655 SGSGSGSGSGTQSG
+655 SGTTP
-669 KNK
+669 KK

>member
-14 EKVGEGGMAIVYKA
+14 EKVGEGGMATVYKA

-38 IKILKDQFCN
+38 IKILKEQFCS

-103 GKIESKETVRI
+103 GKIDPKETVRI
-114 SKQIASALVCAHK
+114 SKQIASALVCAHR

-138 NILVTKEGIIKVTD
+138 NILVTKEGIVKVTD

-195 LGVVMYEMLVGKV
+195 LGIVMYEMLVGKV

-228 SPREIDDKIPESL
+228 APKEIDDKIPESL
-241 NSAVLKCLEKNP
+241 NSLVLKCLEKNP
-253 VKRYQTIKDLE
+253 VKRYQTIKNLE

-308 DYEDDDEYEDDDYED
+308 EYED
-323 DDEEDEIE
+323 DDEEYEDDDEEYEDEEDEIE
-331 EKKKRSSKGKT
+331 DKKKRSNKGKT
-342 NKKLILGIAMI
+342 NKKLILGIAMA

-370 AGGKK
+370 SGGKK

-381 VGLTKEEAQKVLS
+381 VGLTKEEAEKVLS

-399 LVVAQKVKSDKKEG
+399 LVVAQKVKNEKKEG

-447 KGMELDSAKKAIQD
+447 KGMELEAAKKAIQD

-488 VDAELKEGEEI
+488 IDAELKEGEEI

-520 SIDAAQNALANA
+520 SIDGAQNALANA
-532 GLSMGSSKAIITEDQ
+532 GLSMGGSKAIITEDQ

-570 SISYYKYKKPEVKP
+570 SISYYKYKKPE
-584 DPKPDPK
+584 PKPDPK
-591 PDNDNNS
+591 PDTDTGKDPGTDTGKNPGTDT
-598 GDNNNS
+598 GKDPGT
-604 EDNDSDNGSDN
+604 DTGKDPGTDTGKDP
-615 GSGSGSGSG
+615 GTDTGTDTGKDPGTDTG
-624 SGGGSGSGS
+624 KD
-633 GGGSGSG
+633 
-640 SGGGSGSGS
+640 
-649 GNESGG
+649 
-655 SGSGSGSGSGTQSG
+655 SGTTP
-669 KNK
+669 KK

>member
-14 EKVGEGGMAIVYKA
+14 EKVGEGGMATVYKA

-38 IKILKDQFCN
+38 IKILKEQLCS

-103 GKIESKETVRI
+103 GKIDPKETVRI
-114 SKQIASALVCAHK
+114 SKQIASALVCAHR

-138 NILVTKEGIIKVTD
+138 NILVTKEGIVKVTD

-195 LGVVMYEMLVGKV
+195 LGIVMYEMLVGKV

-228 SPREIDDKIPESL
+228 APKEIDDKIPESL
-241 NSAVLKCLEKNP
+241 NSLVLKCLEKNP
-253 VKRYQTIKDLE
+253 VKRYQTIKNLE

-308 DYEDDDEYEDDDYED
+308 EYED
-323 DDEEDEIE
+323 DDEEYEDDDEEYEDEEDEIE
-331 EKKKRSSKGKT
+331 DKKKRSNKGKT
-342 NKKLILGIAMI
+342 NKKLILGIAMA

-370 AGGKK
+370 SGGKK

-381 VGLTKEEAQKVLS
+381 VGLTKEEAEKVLS

-399 LVVAQKVKSDKKEG
+399 LVVAQKVKNEKKEG

-447 KGMELDSAKKAIQD
+447 KGMELEAAKKVIQD

-474 DNVAAGKVI
+474 DNVASGKVI

-488 VDAELKEGEEI
+488 IDAELKEGEEI

-520 SIDAAQNALANA
+520 SIDGAQNALANA
-532 GLSMGSSKAIITEDQ
+532 GLSMGGSKAIITEDQ

-570 SISYYKYKKPEVKP
+570 SISYYKYKKPE
-584 DPKPDPK
+584 PKPDPK
-591 PDNDNNS
+591 PDTDTGKDPGTDTGKNPGTDT
-598 GDNNNS
+598 GKDPGT
-604 EDNDSDNGSDN
+604 DTGKDPGTDTGKDP
-615 GSGSGSGSG
+615 GTDPGTDTGKDPGTDTG
-624 SGGGSGSGS
+624 KD
-633 GGGSGSG
+633 
-640 SGGGSGSGS
+640 
-649 GNESGG
+649 
-655 SGSGSGSGSGTQSG
+655 SGTTP
-669 KNK
+669 KK

>member
-14 EKVGEGGMAIVYKA
+14 EKVGEGGMATVYKA

-38 IKILKDQFCN
+38 IKILKDQFCS

-114 SKQIASALVCAHK
+114 SKQIASALVCAHR

-179 EQAKGSFV
+179 EQAKGGFV

-195 LGVVMYEMLVGKV
+195 LGIVMYEMLVGKV

-228 SPREIDDKIPESL
+228 APKEIDDKIPESL
-241 NSAVLKCLEKNP
+241 NSVVLKCLEKNP
-253 VKRYQTIKDLE
+253 VKRYQTIKNLE
-264 EDLARIENNENIL
+264 EDLARIENNESIL

-308 DYEDDDEYEDDDYED
+308 EYED
-323 DDEEDEIE
+323 DDEEYEDDEYEDEEDEIE
-331 EKKKRSSKGKT
+331 DKKKRSNKGKT
-342 NKKLILGIAMI
+342 NKKLILGIAMA

-370 AGGKK
+370 SGGKK

-399 LVVAQKVKSDKKEG
+399 LVVAQKVKNEKKEG

-447 KGMELDSAKKAIQD
+447 KGMELEAAKKAIQD

-488 VDAELKEGEEI
+488 IDAELKEGEEI

-520 SIDAAQNALANA
+520 SIDGAQNALANA
-532 GLSMGSSKAIITEDQ
+532 GLSMGSSKAIITQDQ

-584 DPKPDPK
+584 DPKPDTDKNPGTDTGKNPGTDTGKDPEK
-591 PDNDNNS
+591 PDPEKPDPEKPDPEKPTNP
-598 GDNNNS
+598 
-604 EDNDSDNGSDN
+604 
-615 GSGSGSGSG
+615 
-624 SGGGSGSGS
+624 
-633 GGGSGSG
+633 
-640 SGGGSGSGS
+640 
-649 GNESGG
+649 
-655 SGSGSGSGSGTQSG
+655 Q
-669 KNK
+669 K

>member
-14 EKVGEGGMAIVYKA
+14 EKVGEGGMATVYKA

-38 IKILKDQFCN
+38 IKILKDQFCS

-103 GKIESKETVRI
+103 GKIDPKETVRI
-114 SKQIASALVCAHK
+114 SKQIASALVCAHR

-138 NILVTKEGIIKVTD
+138 NILVTKEGIVKVTD

-195 LGVVMYEMLVGKV
+195 LGIVMYEMLVGKV

-228 SPREIDDKIPESL
+228 APKEIDDKIPESL
-241 NSAVLKCLEKNP
+241 NSLVLKCLEKNP
-253 VKRYQTIKDLE
+253 VKRYQTIKNLE

-308 DYEDDDEYEDDDYED
+308 EYED
-323 DDEEDEIE
+323 DDEEYEDDDEEYEDEEDEIE
-331 EKKKRSSKGKT
+331 DKKKRSNKGKT
-342 NKKLILGIAMI
+342 NKKLILGIAMA

-370 AGGKK
+370 SGGKK

-381 VGLTKEEAQKVLS
+381 VGLTKEEAEKVLS

-399 LVVAQKVKSDKKEG
+399 LVVAQKVKNEKKEG

-447 KGMELDSAKKAIQD
+447 KGMELEAAKKAIQD

-488 VDAELKEGEEI
+488 IDAELKEGEEI

-520 SIDAAQNALANA
+520 SIDGAQNALANA

-570 SISYYKYKKPEVKP
+570 SISYYKYKKPE
-584 DPKPDPK
+584 PKPDPK
-591 PDNDNNS
+591 PDTDTGKDPGTDTGKNPGTDT
-598 GDNNNS
+598 GKDPGT
-604 EDNDSDNGSDN
+604 DTGKDPGTDTGKDP
-615 GSGSGSGSG
+615 GTDPGTDTGKDPGTDTG
-624 SGGGSGSGS
+624 KD
-633 GGGSGSG
+633 
-640 SGGGSGSGS
+640 
-649 GNESGG
+649 
-655 SGSGSGSGSGTQSG
+655 SGTTP
-669 KNK
+669 KK

>member
-14 EKVGEGGMAIVYKA
+14 EKVGEGGMATVYKA

-38 IKILKDQFCN
+38 IKILKEQFCS

-103 GKIESKETVRI
+103 GKIDPKETVRI
-114 SKQIASALVCAHK
+114 SKQIASALVCAHR

-138 NILVTKEGIIKVTD
+138 NILVTKEGIVKVTD

-195 LGVVMYEMLVGKV
+195 LGIVMYEMLVGKV

-228 SPREIDDKIPESL
+228 APKEIDDKIPESL
-241 NSAVLKCLEKNP
+241 NSLVLKCLEKNP
-253 VKRYQTIKDLE
+253 VKRYQTIKNLE

-308 DYEDDDEYEDDDYED
+308 EYED
-323 DDEEDEIE
+323 DDEEYEEDEYEDEEDEIE
-331 EKKKRSSKGKT
+331 DKKKRSNKGKT
-342 NKKLILGIAMI
+342 NKKLILGIAMA

-370 AGGKK
+370 SGGKK

-381 VGLTKEEAQKVLS
+381 VGLTKEEAEKVLS

-413 TIIESYPKSG
+413 TILESYPKSG

-438 GNVVVVPNL
+438 GKVAVVPNL
-447 KGMELDSAKKAIQD
+447 KGMELDSAKKTIQD
-461 LKLKVGN
+461 RKLKLGN

-474 DNVAAGKVI
+474 DNVAAGKII

-488 VDAELKEGEEI
+488 VDAEVEEGAEI
-499 SLVISN
+499 SLVVSN

-520 SIDAAQNALANA
+520 SIDGAQNALANA
-532 GLSMGSSKAIITEDQ
+532 GLSMGGSKAIITEDQ

-570 SISYYKYKKPEVKP
+570 SISYYKYKKPEPKP
-584 DPKPDPK
+584 EPKPDTDTDK
-591 PDNDNNS
+591 D
-598 GDNNNS
+598 
-604 EDNDSDNGSDN
+604 
-615 GSGSGSGSG
+615 
-624 SGGGSGSGS
+624 
-633 GGGSGSG
+633 
-640 SGGGSGSGS
+640 
-649 GNESGG
+649 
-655 SGSGSGSGSGTQSG
+655 SG
-669 KNK
+669 KDTGKNPGKDTGKDPGTDTGKDPGTDTGKDPGTDPGTDTGKDPGTDTGKDPGTTPKNNLLN

>member
-14 EKVGEGGMAIVYKA
+14 EKVGEGGMATVYKA

-38 IKILKDQFCN
+38 IKILKDQFCS

-103 GKIESKETVRI
+103 GKIEPKETVRI
-114 SKQIASALVCAHK
+114 SKQIASALVCAHR

-195 LGVVMYEMLVGKV
+195 LGIVMYEMLVGKV

-228 SPREIDDKIPESL
+228 APKEIDDKIPESL
-241 NSAVLKCLEKNP
+241 NSVVLKCLEKNP
-253 VKRYQTIKDLE
+253 VKRYQTIKNLE
-264 EDLARIENNENIL
+264 EDLARIENNESIL
-277 NGSSNISE
+277 NGSSNMSE

-308 DYEDDDEYEDDDYED
+308 EYED
-323 DDEEDEIE
+323 DDEEYEDDEYEDEEDEIE
-331 EKKKRSSKGKT
+331 DKKKRSNKGKT
-342 NKKLILGIAMI
+342 NKKLILGIAMA

-370 AGGKK
+370 SGGKK
-375 VEVPNV
+375 VEVPNI

-399 LVVAQKVKSDKKEG
+399 LVVAQKVKSEKKEG

-461 LKLKVGN
+461 IKLKVGN

-499 SLVISN
+499 SLVVSN

-584 DPKPDPK
+584 DPKPDTDKNPGTDTGKNPGTDTGKDPGTDTGKDPEK
-591 PDNDNNS
+591 PDPEKPDPEKPDPEKPDPEKPTNP
-598 GDNNNS
+598 
-604 EDNDSDNGSDN
+604 
-615 GSGSGSGSG
+615 
-624 SGGGSGSGS
+624 
-633 GGGSGSG
+633 
-640 SGGGSGSGS
+640 
-649 GNESGG
+649 
-655 SGSGSGSGSGTQSG
+655 Q
-669 KNK
+669 K

>member
-14 EKVGEGGMAIVYKA
+14 EKVGEGGMATVYKA

-38 IKILKDQFCN
+38 IKILKEQFCS

-103 GKIESKETVRI
+103 GKIDPKETVRI
-114 SKQIASALVCAHK
+114 SKQIASALVCAHR

-138 NILVTKEGIIKVTD
+138 NILVTKEGIVKVTD

-195 LGVVMYEMLVGKV
+195 LGIVMYEMLVGKV

-228 SPREIDDKIPESL
+228 APKEIDDKIPESL
-241 NSAVLKCLEKNP
+241 NSLVLKCLEKNP
-253 VKRYQTIKDLE
+253 VKRYQTIKNLE

-308 DYEDDDEYEDDDYED
+308 EYED
-323 DDEEDEIE
+323 DDEEYEDDDEEYEDEEDEIE
-331 EKKKRSSKGKT
+331 DKKKRSNKGKT
-342 NKKLILGIAMI
+342 NKKLILGIAI
-353 VLFLV
+353 AVLFLV

-370 AGGKK
+370 SGGKK

-381 VGLTKEEAQKVLS
+381 VGLTKEEAEKVLS

-399 LVVAQKVKSDKKEG
+399 LVVAQKVKNEKKEG

-447 KGMELDSAKKAIQD
+447 KGMELEAAKKAIQD

-474 DNVAAGKVI
+474 DNVASGKVI

-488 VDAELKEGEEI
+488 IDAELKEGEEI

-520 SIDAAQNALANA
+520 SIDGAQNALANA
-532 GLSMGSSKAIITEDQ
+532 GLSMGGSKAIITEDQ

-570 SISYYKYKKPEVKP
+570 SISYYKYKKPE
-584 DPKPDPK
+584 PKPDPK
-591 PDNDNNS
+591 PDTDTGKDPGTDTGKNPGTDT
-598 GDNNNS
+598 GKDPGT
-604 EDNDSDNGSDN
+604 DTGKDPGTDTGKDP
-615 GSGSGSGSG
+615 GTDPGTDTGKDPGTDTG
-624 SGGGSGSGS
+624 KD
-633 GGGSGSG
+633 
-640 SGGGSGSGS
+640 
-649 GNESGG
+649 
-655 SGSGSGSGSGTQSG
+655 SGTTP
-669 KNK
+669 KK

>member
-14 EKVGEGGMAIVYKA
+14 EKVGEGGMATVYKA

-38 IKILKDQFCN
+38 IKILKEQFCS

-103 GKIESKETVRI
+103 GKIDPKETVRI
-114 SKQIASALVCAHK
+114 SKQIASALVCAHR

-138 NILVTKEGIIKVTD
+138 NILVTKEGIVKVTD

-195 LGVVMYEMLVGKV
+195 LGIVMYEMLVGKV

-228 SPREIDDKIPESL
+228 APKEIDDKIPESL
-241 NSAVLKCLEKNP
+241 NSLVLKCLEKNP
-253 VKRYQTIKDLE
+253 VKRYQTIKNLE

-308 DYEDDDEYEDDDYED
+308 EYED
-323 DDEEDEIE
+323 DDEEYEEDEYEDEEDEIE
-331 EKKKRSSKGKT
+331 DKKKRSNKGKT
-342 NKKLILGIAMI
+342 NKKLILGIAMA

-370 AGGKK
+370 SGGKK

-381 VGLTKEEAQKVLS
+381 VGLTKEEAEKVLS

-413 TIIESYPKSG
+413 TILESYPKSG

-438 GNVVVVPNL
+438 GKVAVVPNL
-447 KGMELDSAKKAIQD
+447 KGMELDSAKKTIQD
-461 LKLKVGN
+461 RKLKLGN

-474 DNVAAGKVI
+474 DNVAAGKII

-488 VDAELKEGEEI
+488 VDAEVEEGAEI
-499 SLVISN
+499 SLVVSN

-520 SIDAAQNALANA
+520 SIDGAQNALANA
-532 GLSMGSSKAIITEDQ
+532 GLSMGGSKAIITEDQ

-570 SISYYKYKKPEVKP
+570 SISYYKYKKPEPKP
-584 DPKPDPK
+584 EPKPDTDTDK
-591 PDNDNNS
+591 D
-598 GDNNNS
+598 
-604 EDNDSDNGSDN
+604 
-615 GSGSGSGSG
+615 
-624 SGGGSGSGS
+624 
-633 GGGSGSG
+633 
-640 SGGGSGSGS
+640 
-649 GNESGG
+649 
-655 SGSGSGSGSGTQSG
+655 SG
-669 KNK
+669 KDTGKNPGKDTGKDPGTDTGKDPGTDTGKDQGTDPGTDTGKDPGTDTGKDPGTTPKK

>member
-14 EKVGEGGMAIVYKA
+14 EKVGEGGMATVYKA

-38 IKILKDQFCN
+38 IKILKDQFCS

-103 GKIESKETVRI
+103 GKIEPKETVRI
-114 SKQIASALVCAHK
+114 SKQIASALVCAHR

-179 EQAKGSFV
+179 EQAKGGFV

-195 LGVVMYEMLVGKV
+195 LGIVMYEMLVGKV

-228 SPREIDDKIPESL
+228 APKQIDDKIPESL
-241 NSAVLKCLEKNP
+241 NSVVLKCLEKNP
-253 VKRYQTIKDLE
+253 VKRYQTIKNLE
-264 EDLARIENNENIL
+264 EDLARIENNESIL

-308 DYEDDDEYEDDDYED
+308 EYED
-323 DDEEDEIE
+323 DDEEYEDDEYEDEEDEIE
-331 EKKKRSSKGKT
+331 DKKKRSNKGKT
-342 NKKLILGIAMI
+342 NKKLILGIAMA

-370 AGGKK
+370 SGGKK

-381 VGLTKEEAQKVLS
+381 VGLTKEEAEKVLS

-399 LVVAQKVKSDKKEG
+399 LVVAQKVKNEKKEG

-447 KGMELDSAKKAIQD
+447 KGMELEAAKKAIQD

-488 VDAELKEGEEI
+488 IDAELKEGEEI

-520 SIDAAQNALANA
+520 SIDRAQNALANA
-532 GLSMGSSKAIITEDQ
+532 GLSMGGSKAIITQDQ

-584 DPKPDPK
+584 DPKPDTDKNPGTDTGKNPGTDTGKNPEK
-591 PDNDNNS
+591 PDPEKPD
-598 GDNNNS
+598 
-604 EDNDSDNGSDN
+604 
-615 GSGSGSGSG
+615 
-624 SGGGSGSGS
+624 
-633 GGGSGSG
+633 
-640 SGGGSGSGS
+640 
-649 GNESGG
+649 
-655 SGSGSGSGSGTQSG
+655 TG
-669 KNK
+669 KDPEKPDPEKPDPEKPDPEKPTNPQK

>member
-14 EKVGEGGMAIVYKA
+14 EKVGEGGMATVYKA

-38 IKILKDQFCN
+38 IKILKEQFCS

-103 GKIESKETVRI
+103 GKIDPKETVRI
-114 SKQIASALVCAHK
+114 SKQIASALVCAHR

-138 NILVTKEGIIKVTD
+138 NILVTKEGIVKVTD

-195 LGVVMYEMLVGKV
+195 LGIVMYEMLVGKV

-228 SPREIDDKIPESL
+228 APKEIDDKIPESL
-241 NSAVLKCLEKNP
+241 NSLVLKCLEKNP
-253 VKRYQTIKDLE
+253 VKRYQTIKNLE

-308 DYEDDDEYEDDDYED
+308 EYED
-323 DDEEDEIE
+323 DDEEYEDEEDEIE
-331 EKKKRSSKGKT
+331 DKKKRSNKGKT
-342 NKKLILGIAMI
+342 NKKLILGIAMA

-370 AGGKK
+370 SGGKK

-399 LVVAQKVKSDKKEG
+399 LVVAQKVKNEKKEG

-447 KGMELDSAKKAIQD
+447 KGMELEAAKKAIQD

-488 VDAELKEGEEI
+488 IDAELKEGEEI

-520 SIDAAQNALANA
+520 SIDGAQNALANA
-532 GLSMGSSKAIITEDQ
+532 GLSMGGSKAIITEDQ

-570 SISYYKYKKPEVKP
+570 SISYYKYKKPE
-584 DPKPDPK
+584 PKPDPK
-591 PDNDNNS
+591 PDTDTGKDPGTDTGKNPGTDT
-598 GDNNNS
+598 GKDPGT
-604 EDNDSDNGSDN
+604 DTGKDPGTDTGKDP
-615 GSGSGSGSG
+615 GTDTGTDTGKDPGTDTG
-624 SGGGSGSGS
+624 KD
-633 GGGSGSG
+633 
-640 SGGGSGSGS
+640 
-649 GNESGG
+649 
-655 SGSGSGSGSGTQSG
+655 SGTTP
-669 KNK
+669 KK

>member
-14 EKVGEGGMAIVYKA
+14 EKVGEGGMATVYKA

-38 IKILKDQFCN
+38 IKILKDQFCS

-114 SKQIASALVCAHK
+114 SKQIASALVCAHR

-179 EQAKGSFV
+179 EQAKGGFV

-195 LGVVMYEMLVGKV
+195 LGIVMYEMLVGKV

-228 SPREIDDKIPESL
+228 APKEIDDKIPESL
-241 NSAVLKCLEKNP
+241 NSVVLKCLEKNP
-253 VKRYQTIKDLE
+253 VKRYQTIKNLE
-264 EDLARIENNENIL
+264 EDLARIENNESIL

-308 DYEDDDEYEDDDYED
+308 EYED
-323 DDEEDEIE
+323 DDEEYEDDEYEDEEDEIE
-331 EKKKRSSKGKT
+331 DKKKRSNKGKT
-342 NKKLILGIAMI
+342 NKKLILGIAMA

-370 AGGKK
+370 SGGKK

-399 LVVAQKVKSDKKEG
+399 LVVAQKVKNEKKEG

-447 KGMELDSAKKAIQD
+447 KGMELEAAKKAIQD

-488 VDAELKEGEEI
+488 IDAELKEGEEI

-520 SIDAAQNALANA
+520 SIDGAQNALANA
-532 GLSMGSSKAIITEDQ
+532 GLSMGSSKAIITQDQ

-584 DPKPDPK
+584 DPKPDTDKNPGTDTGKNPGTDTGKDPGTDTGKDPGTDTGKDPEK
-591 PDNDNNS
+591 PDPEKPDPEKPDPEKPTNP
-598 GDNNNS
+598 
-604 EDNDSDNGSDN
+604 
-615 GSGSGSGSG
+615 
-624 SGGGSGSGS
+624 
-633 GGGSGSG
+633 
-640 SGGGSGSGS
+640 
-649 GNESGG
+649 
-655 SGSGSGSGSGTQSG
+655 Q
-669 KNK
+669 K

>member
-14 EKVGEGGMAIVYKA
+14 EKVGEGGMATVYKA

-38 IKILKDQFCN
+38 IKILKDQFCS

-103 GKIESKETVRI
+103 GKIEPKETVRI
-114 SKQIASALVCAHK
+114 SKQIASALVCAHR

-179 EQAKGSFV
+179 EQAKGGFV

-195 LGVVMYEMLVGKV
+195 LGIVMYEMLVGKV

-228 SPREIDDKIPESL
+228 APKEIDDKIPESL
-241 NSAVLKCLEKNP
+241 NSVVLKCLEKNP
-253 VKRYQTIKDLE
+253 VKRYQTIKNLE
-264 EDLARIENNENIL
+264 EDLARIENNESIL

-308 DYEDDDEYEDDDYED
+308 EYED
-323 DDEEDEIE
+323 DDEEYEDDEYEDEEDEIE
-331 EKKKRSSKGKT
+331 DKKKRSNKGKT
-342 NKKLILGIAMI
+342 NKKLILGIAMA

-370 AGGKK
+370 SGGKK

-399 LVVAQKVKSDKKEG
+399 LVVAQKVKNEKKEG

-447 KGMELDSAKKAIQD
+447 KGMELEAAKKAIQD

-488 VDAELKEGEEI
+488 IDAELKEGEEI

-505 GPEIKYSTVPNLIGK
+505 GPEVKYSTVPNLIGK
-520 SIDAAQNALANA
+520 SIDRAQNALANA
-532 GLSMGSSKAIITEDQ
+532 GLSMGGSKAIITQDQ

-570 SISYYKYKKPEVKP
+570 SISYYRYKKTRSKTRS
-584 DPKPDPK
+584 K
-591 PDNDNNS
+591 
-598 GDNNNS
+598 
-604 EDNDSDNGSDN
+604 
-615 GSGSGSGSG
+615 
-624 SGGGSGSGS
+624 
-633 GGGSGSG
+633 
-640 SGGGSGSGS
+640 
-649 GNESGG
+649 
-655 SGSGSGSGSGTQSG
+655 TRYR
-669 KNK
+669 

>member
-14 EKVGEGGMAIVYKA
+14 EKVGEGGMATVYKA

-38 IKILKDQFCN
+38 IKILKEQFCS

-103 GKIESKETVRI
+103 GKIDPKETVRI
-114 SKQIASALVCAHK
+114 SKQIASALVCAHR

-138 NILVTKEGIIKVTD
+138 NILVTKEGIVKVTD

-195 LGVVMYEMLVGKV
+195 LGIVMYEMLVGKV

-228 SPREIDDKIPESL
+228 APKEIDDKIPESL
-241 NSAVLKCLEKNP
+241 NSLVLKCLEKNP
-253 VKRYQTIKDLE
+253 VKRYQTIKNLE

-308 DYEDDDEYEDDDYED
+308 EYED
-323 DDEEDEIE
+323 DDEEYEDDDEEYEDEEDEIE
-331 EKKKRSSKGKT
+331 DKKKRSNKGKT
-342 NKKLILGIAMI
+342 NKKLILGIAMA

-370 AGGKK
+370 SGGKK

-399 LVVAQKVKSDKKEG
+399 LVVAQKVKNEKKEG

-423 EKVAENS
+423 EKVAEDS

-447 KGMELDSAKKAIQD
+447 KGMELEAAKKAIQD

-488 VDAELKEGEEI
+488 IDAELKEGEEI

-520 SIDAAQNALANA
+520 SIDGAQNALANA
-532 GLSMGSSKAIITEDQ
+532 GLSMGGSKAIITEDQ

-570 SISYYKYKKPEVKP
+570 SISYYKYKKPE
-584 DPKPDPK
+584 PKPDPK
-591 PDNDNNS
+591 PDTDTGKDPGTDTGKNPGTDT
-598 GDNNNS
+598 GKDPGT
-604 EDNDSDNGSDN
+604 DTGKDPGTDTGKDP
-615 GSGSGSGSG
+615 GTDTGTDTGKDPGTDTG
-624 SGGGSGSGS
+624 KD
-633 GGGSGSG
+633 
-640 SGGGSGSGS
+640 
-649 GNESGG
+649 
-655 SGSGSGSGSGTQSG
+655 SGTTP
-669 KNK
+669 KK